1 MVVYGCEEQ
10 LPPGTYLGD
19 CAVSGGT
26 LAGYLRQALGL
37 YGKNLCI
44 RIAPVYM
51 DFPLPCPGGVGRT
64 LTAAELK
71 SLRREEPCF
80 FSPALGTEYFTC
92 FRQSQ
97 AHAVLFDSM
106 SSLQKK
112 LALCRELGVHM
123 VLIEDPELRRQL
135 DR

>member
-1 MVVYGCEEQ
+1 MVVYVCEER

-26 LAGYLRQALGL
+26 LENYLRQALGL
-37 YGKNLCI
+37 HGKNLCI

-51 DFPLPCPGGVGRT
+51 DFPLPCPGGVGRP
-64 LTAAELK
+64 LSAEELR

-80 FSPALGTEYFTC
+80 FSPALCTEYFTC
-92 FRQSQ
+92 VRQGQ

-106 SSLQKK
+106 NSLQKK
-112 LALCRELGVHM
+112 LALCREVGVSM
-123 VLIEDPELRRQL
+123 VLIEDPELRRRL